1 MIAMPLI
8 RPMAARIGGRKKPL
22 SAAILSA
29 RIVARTT
36 AMAAIAA
43 KSFTPMMPSQS
54 KLNHDWAGFLDP
66 GGGVTGGGVNGGR
79 GGGGGCTGGALALA
93 PLAAPIPGG
102 VGCVDG
108 ALAATAPAAL
118 VPGAAASPEAA
129 G

>member
-36 AMAAIAA
+36 AMAAMAA
-43 KSFTPMMPSQS
+43 KSLTPMMPSQS

-66 GGGVTGGGVNGGR
+66 GGGVTGGKPVGCR
-79 GGGGGCTGGALALA
+79 GGGGGC
-93 PLAAPIPGG
+93 
-102 VGCVDG
+102 VDG
-108 ALAATAPAAL
+108 AAAAAPLESLPGIAARPETPAPA
-118 VPGAAASPEAA
+118 
-129 G
+129 